1 MTNTHSTPIK
11 IKAKLGLHGVLD
23 TEAVKTF
30 TLAYNGL
37 LNNPAFTNTPVDLA
51 KYKAGIDSFA
61 ALVLDAADGG
71 KKAIK
76 AKDARV
82 FSELLR
88 QAGVHEGSPE
98 WKNAWK
104 AFYSG

>member
-1 MTNTHSTPIK
+1 MPKKEKNEPPEAAETDSRIDPEVRAVIREATRKGSRRGPK
-11 IKAKLGLHGVLD
+11 DEPAERRKRKLAEDGL
-23 TEAVKTF
+23 
-30 TLAYNGL
+30 
-37 LNNPAFTNTPVDLA
+37 
-51 KYKAGIDSFA
+51 
-61 ALVLDAADGG
+61 
-71 KKAIK
+71 KAIK